1 MARVKVVQ
9 PRVSYADL
17 ERAPEDGRRYE
28 LYDGEVFVVPA
39 PLPRHQVS
47 QQLVLEV
54 VRAYAA
60 QYGGFAVDSP
70 IDIVF
75 SDYDVLQPDVVFFR
89 RERQHFIDLDAPIRH
104 APDLC
109 VEVLSPSTAATDRGR
124 KMQMF
129 ARYGVPEY
137 WIVDFLARTVEVHCL
152 ATGAYIVTSVARDR
166 DVIVSPTIDGLTFGA
181 ATVFV
186 D

>member
-1 MARVKVVQ
+1 MDAGTSSMMAR
-9 PRVSYADL
+9 S
-17 ERAPEDGRRYE
+17 
-28 LYDGEVFVVPA
+28 FVVPA
-39 PLPRHQVS
+39 PLPRHQIS

-54 VRAYAA
+54 LRRYAA
-60 QYGGFAVDSP
+60 QHDGFVVDSP

-89 RERQHFIDLDAPIRH
+89 RERQHLIVLDAPIKH
-104 APDLC
+104 VPDLC
-109 VEVLSPSTAATDRGR
+109 VEVLSASTAATDRGR

-129 ARYGVPEY
+129 ARYGVPED
-137 WIVDFLARTVEVHCL
+137 WIVDPGTRTIEVHHL
-152 ATGAYIVTSVARDR
+152 VNAAYIVTAVARDR
-166 DVIVSPTIDGLTFGA
+166 DVVISPTIDGLTFGA

>member
-1 MARVKVVQ
+1 MRVTKQ
-9 PRVSYADL
+9 RSSSSSS
-17 ERAPEDGRRYE
+17 RA
-28 LYDGEVFVVPA
+28 
-39 PLPRHQVS
+39 
-47 QQLVLEV
+47 
-54 VRAYAA
+54 
-60 QYGGFAVDSP
+60 SP

-89 RERQHFIDLDAPIRH
+89 RERQHLIDLDAPIRH
-104 APDLC
+104 VPDLC

-137 WIVDFLARTVEVHCL
+137 WIVDPVARTVEVHRL
-152 ATGAYIVTSVARDR
+152 ANGAYIATSVARDR
-166 DVIVSPTIDGLTFGA
+166 DEIVSPTIDGLTFGA